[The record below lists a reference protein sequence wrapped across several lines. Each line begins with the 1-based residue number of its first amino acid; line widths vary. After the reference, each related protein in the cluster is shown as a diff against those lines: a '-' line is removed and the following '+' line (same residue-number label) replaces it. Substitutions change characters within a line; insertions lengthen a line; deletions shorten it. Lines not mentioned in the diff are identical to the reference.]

1 MRDKM
6 NIIVTATIKNEG
18 KKVDIESIINTV
30 IDDTKKFTIR
40 YNSAEIT
47 KDTSDSKT
55 VSYKLDNTDEI
66 AKEIVGNV
74 YFIFNDKKLL
84 YVGKAKNLR
93 NRLRQHLINCTS
105 STSSKIHFVQEY
117 LEKLL
122 SERKPLSLSY
132 CAISIEPEKYYGTVE
147 GMIIDYIHS
156 KKDYF
161 KDNWNLRED

>member
-1 MRDKM
+1 MDIR
-6 NIIVTATIKNEG
+6 VTATIENEG
-18 KKVDIESIINTV
+18 EKVDIESIINTV

-40 YNSAEIT
+40 YNRAEIT

-66 AKEIVGNV
+66 VKEIVGNV

-84 YVGKAKNLR
+84 YVGKAKNLK
-93 NRLRQHLINCTS
+93 NRLRQHLINCSS
-105 STSSKIHFVQEY
+105 STSSKIQSVHECLTE
-117 LEKLL
+117 LEKNGNPLL
-122 SERKPLSLSY
+122 LSY
-132 CAISIEPEKYYGTVE
+132 CAISIKPEKYYGTVE

-156 KKDYF
+156 NKDYF